1 MTLRWIAGKLK
12 MGSAESC
19 SPLSAKN
26 GMMKICENARPH
38 HGDKTHEGRCSFGKP
53 KPMVLLGVQNAEDDD
68 SLAFDAI
75 EQLVGESA
83 QQDTPEI
90 TVINRLPFGI
100 RSQHANGSASRQ
112 DKLHA
117 QSLAPLLVLLPGC
130 LQVRLGPQT
139 DDDRPFH
146 SPGRLSKRVST
157 SSHDEPAFG
166 VCA

>member
-26 GMMKICENARPH
+26 EMMKIGENARPH

-75 EQLVGESA
+75 EQLAGESA

-100 RSQHANGSASRQ
+100 RSQHAKGSASRQ

-117 QSLAPLLVLLPGC
+117 HPSRRSSYHCRAACKSASARRRMMTGRFTRPG
-130 LQVRLGPQT
+130 
-139 DDDRPFH
+139 
-146 SPGRLSKRVST
+146 
-157 SSHDEPAFG
+157 A
-166 VCA
+166 